1 MRHITITFWLVLT
14 VNLGLF
20 LQAEGAIYTFTDEAG
35 SVHFTNVPDD
45 PRYKPVN
52 RSHARSRIIP
62 GDPLQYEEHIREA
75 ARRYQIDPLL
85 IKAVI
90 KTESNFDCRAVS
102 KRGAKGLMQLMP
114 ETAKDLNVCDPFDPQ
129 ANILGGTFY
138 LRQLLERFDGNLKLV
153 LAAYN
158 AGPNKVET
166 LGRIPRIPETQTYV
180 RRVLWNYQKMTEE
193 SSPHK
198 KWVGETY

>member
-1 MRHITITFWLVLT
+1 MRLAITIWLLLA
-14 VNLGLF
+14 VNLALP
-20 LQAEGAIYTFTDEAG
+20 LQTKGAIYTFIDEAG

-45 PRYKPVN
+45 PRYQPVN
-52 RSHARSRIIP
+52 RSRARARIIP

-75 ARRYQIDPLL
+75 ARRYEIDPLL

-90 KTESNFDCRAVS
+90 KAESNFDCRAVS
-102 KRGAKGLMQLMP
+102 RRGAKGLMQLMP
-114 ETAKDLNVCDPFDPQ
+114 ETAKDLNVYDPFDPL

-166 LGRIPRIPETQTYV
+166 LGRIPRIPETQVYV

-198 KWVGETY
+198 KWVGITY